1 MHPDRVLLEVV
12 DGGERLGTLVARN
25 ALGLCMNAALV
36 EPEVV
41 LGGKALSTVVALILL
56 FVLVFL
62 SLSCGA
68 LYLQKD
74 RSKWVV

>member
-41 LGGKALSTVVALILL
+41 LGGKALSTVVALMGGLTTAGPA
-56 FVLVFL
+56 
-62 SLSCGA
+62 SLSPPLLILVA
-68 LYLQKD
+68 L
-74 RSKWVV
+74 

>member
-41 LGGKALSTVVALILL
+41 LGGKALSTVIALMGGFTTAGLASLPPPLLILVAL
-56 FVLVFL
+56 
-62 SLSCGA
+62 
-68 LYLQKD
+68 
-74 RSKWVV
+74 

>member
-12 DGGERLGTLVARN
+12 DGGERPGTLVARN

-41 LGGKALSTVVALILL
+41 LGGKALPTVVALMGGFTAAGPASLPPPLSIL
-56 FVLVFL
+56 V
-62 SLSCGA
+62 A
-68 LYLQKD
+68 L
-74 RSKWVV
+74 